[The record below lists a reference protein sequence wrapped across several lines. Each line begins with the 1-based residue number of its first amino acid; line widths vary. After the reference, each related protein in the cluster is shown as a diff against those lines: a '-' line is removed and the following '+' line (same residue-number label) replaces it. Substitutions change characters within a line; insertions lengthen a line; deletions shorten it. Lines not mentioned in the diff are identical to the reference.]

1 MESRPLTVTNRVSS
15 SPLPDRKRRDQKPRV
30 LLSCFDVIA
39 LALVRIVE
47 TEIMALPVTTF
58 KRTRVL
64 PLSLENTRHRITRKL
79 EINPSHAQIR
89 SSGNPVHLL
98 SGLSQNVSIDELIA
112 SLPSRTVAD
121 RLVASCLES
130 SEPSLMIIHVPTF
143 QSQCFQFW
151 QSPATVSPAWLA
163 LLYGV
168 LACGVW
174 IEHFLDP
181 IMAYSEIPQTFYVL
195 REKSAV
201 ALSKS
206 DLTVPGR
213 FKVEAALIYLGVEY
227 LQSNELKTGVSILL
241 GVVSRLAIMMGYHQ
255 SAHLCHPPL
264 LAFEAEMRC
273 RAWLLLSVIDNVVA
287 SQTGL
292 PRVIYQ
298 GLTNS
303 ARPRNLLDDDFN
315 STMSVLPSS
324 QSTTETLSHV
334 VYMLAIDDLYS
345 VANEIADL
353 AAKGPISPDSTARL
367 GQQLD
372 ALKNGLPCSLRM
384 RSSIAPTMEYDK
396 LIMQRTLEIVYQR
409 SRCILHRQY
418 LISSESNP
426 SFDAFRGAC
435 VDAAR
440 CVLEQQCLLF
450 QEALHGPRN
459 RKRVWFGASRSVSDC
474 LTAAMVICLEVIN
487 RTNVLSQPS
496 LTCDASTELIHIL
509 HRTYFNL
516 KQTPK
521 PPVEITKAAEILAT
535 MLGRMGHP
543 LTWNSDSDETRPAAD
558 PSNPKTSDSQGQET
572 TPPSGLLSSPW
583 LVFDDLVHG
592 DSPFE
597 MFDWA
602 YWDREMRQLNGAF
615 YDII

>member
-1 MESRPLTVTNRVSS
+1 M
-15 SPLPDRKRRDQKPRV
+15 DD
-30 LLSCFDVIA
+30 A
-39 LALVRIVE
+39 
-47 TEIMALPVTTF
+47 
-58 KRTRVL
+58 TRQL
-64 PLSLENTRHRITRKL
+64 K
-79 EINPSHAQIR
+79 INPSHAQIK
-89 SSGNPVHLL
+89 SSGNSVHLL
-98 SGLSQNVSIDELIA
+98 SGLSQNVSIDELIV
-112 SLPSRTVAD
+112 SLPSRAVAD
-121 RLVASCLES
+121 RLVASCLKS

-143 QSQCFQFW
+143 ETQCRQFW

-163 LLYGV
+163 LLYSV

-181 IMAYSEIPQTFYVL
+181 ILAYSEVPQSFYAL

-213 FKVEAALIYLGVEY
+213 FKVEAMLIYLGIEY
-227 LQSNELKTGVSILL
+227 LQSNESKTGVSILL
-241 GVVSRLAIMMGYHQ
+241 GIVSRLATMMGYHQ

-292 PRVIYQ
+292 PRVMYQ

-324 QSTTETLSHV
+324 RSTTGTLSHV
-334 VYMLAIDDLYS
+334 VYMLALDDLYS

-367 GQQLD
+367 GQQLE
-372 ALKNGLPCSLRM
+372 ALRNGLPCSL
-384 RSSIAPTMEYDK
+384 
-396 LIMQRTLEIVYQR
+396 LYQR

-426 SFDAFRGAC
+426 SFDAFRWAC

-487 RTNVLSQPS
+487 RTKVSSQPS
-496 LTCDASTELIHIL
+496 LTSDASTELVHIL
-509 HRTYFNL
+509 QRTYFNL

-521 PPVEITKAAEILAT
+521 SPIEITKAAEILAT
-535 MLGRMGHP
+535 MLGRMGHAV
-543 LTWNSDSDETRPAAD
+543 TWNSDSDETRPSTD
-558 PSNPKTSDSQGQET
+558 PSNPKISDPQFQEI

-583 LVFDDLVHG
+583 LVFDNLVHG

-602 YWDREMRQLNGAF
+602 YWDRQMQQLNGAF

>member
-1 MESRPLTVTNRVSS
+1 MGTQVLGPDFFRPNRVGLDLSIQATGGLS
-15 SPLPDRKRRDQKPRV
+15 WMT
-30 LLSCFDVIA
+30 LLS
-39 LALVRIVE
+39 
-47 TEIMALPVTTF
+47 
-58 KRTRVL
+58 
-64 PLSLENTRHRITRKL
+64 
-79 EINPSHAQIR
+79 
-89 SSGNPVHLL
+89 GNSVHLF

-143 QSQCFQFW
+143 QSQCLQFW

-181 IMAYSEIPQTFYVL
+181 IMAYSEVPQSFYVL
-195 REKSAV
+195 RENSAA

-227 LQSNELKTGVSILL
+227 LQSNESKTGVSILL

-324 QSTTETLSHV
+324 QSATETLSHV

-384 RSSIAPTMEYDK
+384 RFSVAPTMEYDK

-509 HRTYFNL
+509 HRTYLNL

-535 MLGRMGHP
+535 MLGQMGHP
-543 LTWNSDSDETRPAAD
+543 LTWNSDSDETRPADD
-558 PSNPKTSDSQGQET
+558 PSDPKTSDSQGQET
-572 TPPSGLLSSPW
+572 TPPSGLFSSPW

-592 DSPFE
+592 DPPFE

-615 YDII
+615 HDII